1 MMSPEK
7 NDPSLLDI
15 AKGLIDDVDR
25 FSHIGPLRLLDVQR
39 EFLASQIAVAMLK
52 VLEDFARAERH
63 SSEELDA
70 LREEVEAYREA
81 FDAAAEE
88 DGEGFLKRVA
98 AAHQLTERAKIS
110 EELASLKAERNA
122 LHRELSNIIPRFE
135 KALAVTG
142 SDPEFIVEATR
153 RHRAALHPA
162 GSGREEG

>member
-1 MMSPEK
+1 MMSPE
-7 NDPSLLDI
+7 
-15 AKGLIDDVDR
+15 
-25 FSHIGPLRLLDVQR
+25 
-39 EFLASQIAVAMLK
+39 ELARKVGTAVANDARLAARLSPTRIELAL
-52 VLEDFARAERH
+52 VVGEHVEAALRAERP

>member
-81 FDAAAEE
+81 FD
-88 DGEGFLKRVA
+88 GFLKRVA

-110 EELASLKAERNA
+110 EELASLKAERND